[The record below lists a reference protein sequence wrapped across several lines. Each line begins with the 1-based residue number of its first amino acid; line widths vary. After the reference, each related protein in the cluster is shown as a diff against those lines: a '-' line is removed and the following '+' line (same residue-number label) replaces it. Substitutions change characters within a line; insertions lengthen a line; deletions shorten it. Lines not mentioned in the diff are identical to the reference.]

1 MLVNS
6 NEILRQA
13 SLSTYAIPSPD
24 FFNQNSLKAY
34 IEVAEEFNKPIII
47 AYSGNFKTNFLTLED
62 AAVIGRYYAEKA
74 KVPVCLHIDHGY
86 NLDFIKKAIDL
97 GFTSV
102 MIDGSNDSYDVNVK
116 KTKEIVDYAKGK
128 NVSVEAEIGHVGSG
142 QNYENEEENDSI
154 YTDVKECIDFVE
166 ATGINSVAVSIGT
179 AHGIYTGG
187 TPKLNFKRLEEL
199 KEAMDIPL
207 VLHGSSSSG
216 DANLKKCAELG
227 ISKINLFTDIV
238 TGGYKELKASKAEN
252 FIDMVADGDEGLK
265 KVLRHYYN
273 LFGK

>member
-24 FFNQNSLKAY
+24 FFSQNSLKAY

-128 NVSVEAEIGHVGSG
+128 NVSVEAEIGHVGS
-142 QNYENEEENDSI
+142 DKI
-154 YTDVKECIDFVE
+154 MK
-166 ATGINSVAVSIGT
+166 
-179 AHGIYTGG
+179 
-187 TPKLNFKRLEEL
+187 
-199 KEAMDIPL
+199 M
-207 VLHGSSSSG
+207 
-216 DANLKKCAELG
+216 KKKT
-227 ISKINLFTDIV
+227 ILFTQ
-238 TGGYKELKASKAEN
+238 
-252 FIDMVADGDEGLK
+252 M
-265 KVLRHYYN
+265 
-273 LFGK
+273 

>member
-1 MLVNS
+1 M
-6 NEILRQA
+6 
-13 SLSTYAIPSPD
+13 
-24 FFNQNSLKAY
+24 KAY

-187 TPKLNFKRLEEL
+187 H
-199 KEAMDIPL
+199 EAPS
-207 VLHGSSSSG
+207 LHQILPDEIHRGESG
-216 DANLKKCAELG
+216 DRR
-227 ISKINLFTDIV
+227 
-238 TGGYKELKASKAEN
+238 
-252 FIDMVADGDEGLK
+252 GLHFRNDHQFHVCRGLQK
-265 KVLRHYYN
+265 NYRQIC
-273 LFGK
+273 GAG